1 MRKIIFFSEGRKT
14 KMYRTNIEAVANFFL
29 SLGDETM
36 THKKLQK
43 LCYYAYSW
51 GRVLLNQRIF
61 KNNFQAWIHGPV
73 DPYLYNRYKHYRWH
87 PIPPVEEEQ
96 VIIDDEI
103 LQLLHEVYE
112 SYGHLSGD
120 ELEAL
125 THQEEPWK
133 EARMGIPAYAPS
145 TNPINDNTIYK
156 YYSALF
162 EEDKKQ

>member
-1 MRKIIFFSEGRKT
+1 MNNIKFYSEGR

-51 GRVLLNQRIF
+51 GKVLLNQSIF
-61 KNNFQAWIHGPV
+61 RNNFQAWIHGPV
-73 DPYLYNRYKHYRWH
+73 DPDLYNRYKHFRWH
-87 PIPPVEEEQ
+87 PIPHEENQELH
-96 VIIDDEI
+96 DDEI
-103 LQLLHEVYE
+103 MQLLHEVYE

-125 THQEEPWK
+125 THHELPWI
-133 EARMGIPAYAPS
+133 EAREGIPAYMPS
-145 TNPINDNTIYK
+145 NNQLSDETIYQ
-156 YYSALF
+156 YYSKLLK
-162 EEDKKQ
+162 DNQGD